1 MLTHLCNLCINIHCH
16 HPVGRK
22 SVLYRIIYNF
32 NEKGYLFYKANH
44 SSTCFI
50 TVVRKGIQVE
60 EVNVGLLF

>member
-1 MLTHLCNLCINIHCH
+1 
-16 HPVGRK
+16 
-22 SVLYRIIYNF
+22 VLYRIIYNF